1 MKRIIDRAG
10 WALAGALGL
19 MLMLV
24 AARVIQ
30 AGPLDPL
37 NAPAPTMKTL
47 DNVPGSW
54 SRLLPANDGPDSC
67 NSSRF
72 FCVLPTVGTP
82 TGEAVLDRETGLVWQ
97 RVAPG
102 GLATWAVAASECET
116 SLTGGRRGWRLPGP
130 NELGSLGNLSTGL
143 PTGHPFT
150 ATAGSYWTSAP
161 SPFDP
166 AVIVTVDPT
175 SGIVIGS
182 TASRS
187 ATARTWCVRG
197 AGSSGID
204 AQSPFPEVWRAAQ
217 LPANDGASATQSSRF
232 KAIDGAASVVVDRE
246 TGLAWQVAPSAT
258 ASAWAAAIN
267 ACTRFSSIATGLGWR
282 LPTLAEQLSLYTS
295 TGTGTLPTGHP
306 FVGITGVYWTSTTDA
321 GVAAGANANTVDTAQ
336 VETSTSLL
344 KTTATP
350 RHWCVR
356 GGPGD

>member
-1 MKRIIDRAG
+1 MKRLIDRAG

-24 AARVIQ
+24 AARAIQ
-30 AGPLDPL
+30 AGPLDPPGPVASTL
-37 NAPAPTMKTL
+37 KTL
-47 DNVPGSW
+47 GDLPPSW
-54 SRLLPANDGPDSC
+54 HQILLANNGPDTC
-67 NSSRF
+67 HSSRF
-72 FCVLPTVGTP
+72 TCVMNN
-82 TGEAVLDRETGLVWQ
+82 EAVLDNETGLVWQ
-97 RVAPG
+97 RDATVNGAP
-102 GLATWAVAASECET
+102 AWAVADANCET

-130 NELGSLGNLSTGL
+130 NELGSLGNTATGL
-143 PTGHPFT
+143 PAGHPFT
-150 ATAGSYWTSAP
+150 ASAGSSWTSAP

-166 AVIVTVDPT
+166 ASIVTIDPT
-175 SGIVIGS
+175 TSFTLGS
-182 TASRS
+182 S
-187 ATARTWCVRG
+187 ALRNSAARAWCVRG
-197 AGSSGID
+197 AGSSGTD
-204 AQSPFPEVWRAAQ
+204 AQSPFPEIWRATQ

-246 TGLAWQVAPSAT
+246 TGLAWQVTPAAT

-295 TGTGTLPTGHP
+295 AGTGTLPTGHP

-321 GVAAGANANTVDTAQ
+321 GVAAGANANTVDTTQ